1 LVFDDKHPLF
11 ATYKLAKRISIGIV
25 GGSVLVVGILM
36 IVLPGPA
43 FVVIP
48 VGLGILSLEFAW
60 ARIWL
65 KKARAK
71 AEEMARNFNA
81 KNGNAKNGNAG
92 NGAGDGKND
101 PARDEPSRRV

>member
-1 LVFDDKHPLF
+1 MPPAAVIRSLLVFDDKHPLF
-11 ATYKLAKRISIGIV
+11 GTYKLAKRIAIGIV
-25 GGSVLVVGILM
+25 GGSVLVVGVLM

-65 KKARAK
+65 KKIKSK
-71 AEEMARNFNA
+71 AEGMARSI
-81 KNGNAKNGNAG
+81 AG
-92 NGAGDGKND
+92 KNGAGRHG
-101 PARDEPSRRV
+101 PPSN

>member
-1 LVFDDKHPLF
+1 VFDDKHPLF
-11 ATYKLAKRISIGIV
+11 GTYRIAKRIAIGIV
-25 GGSVLVVGILM
+25 GGSVLIVGILM

-65 KKARAK
+65 KKAKTK
-71 AEEMARNFNA
+71 AQQMARSLQD
-81 KNGNAKNGNAG
+81 KSGGG
-92 NGAGDGKND
+92 RGPGDPPLK
-101 PARDEPSRRV
+101 S

>member
-11 ATYKLAKRISIGIV
+11 GTYKLAKRIVIGIV
-25 GGSVLVVGILM
+25 GGSVLVVGVLM

-43 FVVIP
+43 LVVIP

-65 KKARAK
+65 KKAKAK
-71 AEEMARNFNA
+71 AEDMARNFSN
-81 KNGNAKNGNAG
+81 KNGSNKNGS
-92 NGAGDGKND
+92 GKNGKDGNDRD
-101 PARDEPSRRV
+101 PPRAV

>member
-1 LVFDDKHPLF
+1 VFDDKHPLF
-11 ATYKLAKRISIGIV
+11 GTYRIAKRIAIGIV

-65 KKARAK
+65 KKAKAK
-71 AEEMARNFNA
+71 AEAMARGFHNKSA
-81 KNGNAKNGNAG
+81 PDKNGP
-92 NGAGDGKND
+92 GDP
-101 PARDEPSRRV
+101 PAV

>member
-1 LVFDDKHPLF
+1 MPPAAVFRSLLVFDQKHPLF
-11 ATYKLAKRISIGIV
+11 GPFRVARRIAIGVV
-25 GGSVLVVGILM
+25 GGSVLLVGVAM

-65 KKARAK
+65 TRCKEKALAFSARAG
-71 AEEMARNFNA
+71 ARNRRP
-81 KNGNAKNGNAG
+81 
-92 NGAGDGKND
+92 
-101 PARDEPSRRV
+101 PA